1 MSNIETA
8 EIIQFAALRPKFGK
22 VVSKPQCEEG
32 VSETAKNGK
41 LRENRKELWRM
52 AEAARRYW
60 RMRITFHDVL
70 SQAQRMEIPEGHY
83 HPIANSDD
91 RMPMVRRWREALV
104 RQVLTPA
111 PDANSVKWKQ
121 AVLDSGDL
129 ENAEVKTERVERA
142 IADDIAFLE
151 AHPTRRS
158 IAASRQSSKPDQEQ

>member
-1 MSNIETA
+1 MRTDISETA
-8 EIIQFAALRPKFGK
+8 QIIQFADAARPKRRPVANHTPSVAK
-22 VVSKPQCEEG
+22 NEEG

-121 AVLDSGDL
+121 AVLS
-129 ENAEVKTERVERA
+129 
-142 IADDIAFLE
+142 
-151 AHPTRRS
+151 
-158 IAASRQSSKPDQEQ
+158 